1 MGLESYKDICGFL
14 IFFLFSSLFLLI
26 WVTSLNHQREDSS
39 QGAGRG
45 KKILLF
51 QQNGVGFFAN
61 HDSPLR
67 DYKNG

>member
-1 MGLESYKDICGFL
+1 
-14 IFFLFSSLFLLI
+14 LFLLI
-26 WVTSLNHQREDSS
+26 WVTSLNYQREDSS

-67 DYKNG
+67 DIKTDDEWNEYGRI